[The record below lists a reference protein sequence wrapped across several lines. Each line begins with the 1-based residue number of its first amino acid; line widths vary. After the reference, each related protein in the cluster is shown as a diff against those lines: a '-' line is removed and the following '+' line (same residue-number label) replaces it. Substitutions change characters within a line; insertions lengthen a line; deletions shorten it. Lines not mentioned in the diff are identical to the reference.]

1 MTDALPPTESP
12 PDSAAETLD
21 SLRLRLAPM
30 LAANAAF
37 DGWSKRAVTMTA
49 GQAGVDPDVA
59 LLAFDG
65 GPVAMIDAW
74 FASVDADMARDCPA
88 DALAAMRIRQRI
100 TTLVEARLAR
110 IAPAREALRRAQAV
124 LAMPQ
129 NLGRAARLG
138 WRAADSIWRAAG
150 DTATDLNHYSK
161 RAMLAGIY
169 AATLLVLV
177 DDESEGHADTRAFL
191 ARRIDGVMR
200 FERTKAQLVGD
211 RTLRFDPARFLG
223 RLRYRN

>member
-1 MTDALPPTESP
+1 MTDASAPPRPQVESP
-12 PDSAAETLD
+12 DETLD

-37 DGWSKRAVTMTA
+37 DGWSARAVTMTA
-49 GQAGVDPDVA
+49 GQAGVDPDIA

-74 FASVDADMARDCPA
+74 FASVDADMALDCPA

-100 TTLVEARLAR
+100 TALVEARLAR

-129 NLGRAARLG
+129 NLPRAARLG
-138 WRAADSIWRAAG
+138 WQAADSIWRAAG

-161 RAMLAGIY
+161 RVILTGIY

-177 DDESEGHADTRAFL
+177 DDESEGYADTRAFL

-211 RTLRFDPARFLG
+211 RTMRFDPARFLG
-223 RLRYRN
+223 RLRYRG

>member
-1 MTDALPPTESP
+1 
-12 PDSAAETLD
+12 
-21 SLRLRLAPM
+21 
-30 LAANAAF
+30 
-37 DGWSKRAVTMTA
+37 MTA
-49 GQAGVDPDVA
+49 GQAGVDTDVA

-74 FASVDADMARDCPA
+74 FASIDADMVNDCPPE
-88 DALAAMRIRQRI
+88 ALAAMRIRQRI

-110 IAPAREALRRAQAV
+110 IAPERESLRRAQAV

-129 NLGRAARLG
+129 NLHHAARLG
-138 WRAADSIWRAAG
+138 WRAADLVWRLAG

-161 RAMLAGIY
+161 RAILTGLY

-177 DDESEGHADTRAFL
+177 DDESDGFADTRAFL

-200 FERTKAQLVGD
+200 FERTKAQLIGD
-211 RTLRFDPARFLG
+211 RSMRFDPARFLG